1 MQKDPDYFEE
11 RAHDIE
17 EILDE
22 AERFEVQQY
31 DSTLM
36 FRLAED
42 DVDPRTTLVSRSRI
56 LTMMER
62 QLEAGGAVFIGG
74 IH

>member
-1 MQKDPDYFEE
+1 MQEEPGYFEE
-11 RAHDIE
+11 RAHDVE
-17 EILDE
+17 EVLAE

-31 DSTLM
+31 DNSLM

-42 DVDPRTTLVSRSRI
+42 EGNSLTPLVSRSRI
-56 LTMMER
+56 MTMMER
-62 QLEAGGAVFIGG
+62 QLESGGAVFIGG

>member
-1 MQKDPDYFEE
+1 MQDPDAFVE

-17 EILDE
+17 EVLDE

-31 DSTLM
+31 DNSLM

-42 DVDPRTTLVSRSRI
+42 EEDSLIPLVSRSRI
-56 LTMMER
+56 MTLMER

-74 IH
+74 VH